1 MNQQRHIVFERTI
14 DGIIDL
20 IVVHPFDAWQSAL
33 DSIRDYYLHQPETN
47 RRLNL
52 YCCDC
57 NNANSHKDQ
66 VGHKV

>member
-20 IVVHPFDAWQSAL
+20 TFVHPFDQWQIVL

-47 RRLNL
+47 RRLSL

-57 NNANSHKDQ
+57 NNEDSHKDQ
-66 VGHKV
+66 VGRKV